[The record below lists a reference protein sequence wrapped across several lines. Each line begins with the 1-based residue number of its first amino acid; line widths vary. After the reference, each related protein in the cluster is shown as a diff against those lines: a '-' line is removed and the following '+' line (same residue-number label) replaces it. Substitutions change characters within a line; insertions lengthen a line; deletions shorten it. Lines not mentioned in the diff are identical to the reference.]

1 MLQQTARAAPAA
13 GRGTYRTTRWFLR
26 AGFGVMAG
34 LAVAQPVLAGS
45 YLSGNLDA
53 ISVHSAIGGTLP
65 VVGFLALILAVLHWW
80 PGRGPAWPAL
90 VMVVLTVLIVV
101 QANAGYSRTLGL
113 HVPLARRQPL
123 DRSEHARDHQ
133 RLAAV
138 LDRKRHHRGP
148 GRGGG
153 GQPLRP

>member
-53 ISVHSAIGGTLP
+53 ISVHTAIGGTLP

-113 HVPLARRQPL
+113 HVPLGVAIVGTTVGLFGWSVFGRDLRRSVP
-123 DRSEHARDHQ
+123 APV
-133 RLAAV
+133 AAP
-138 LDRKRHHRGP
+138 DAP
-148 GRGGG
+148 AAT
-153 GQPLRP
+153 P